1 MAKLIVLTGKKFGK
15 LLVLRRA
22 ENKGKKTCWLCLCDC
37 GNETVVAGSNLHS
50 GNTSSCGCS
59 YNHEF
64 HGLRYTKL
72 YGVWATMK
80 NRGISQYKLIKDYH
94 FSTGQL
100 DRLRKNDSVSTN
112 TLDMLCSILDCK
124 LEEVAVYLPDE
135 ADFSN

>member
-1 MAKLIVLTGKKFGK
+1 MVYSMI
-15 LLVLRRA
+15 
-22 ENKGKKTCWLCLCDC
+22 
-37 GNETVVAGSNLHS
+37 
-50 GNTSSCGCS
+50 S
-59 YNHEF
+59 YQP
-64 HGLRYTKL
+64 L
-72 YGVWATMK
+72 WATMK

-135 ADFSN
+135 ADFFKFAI